1 MRLHSMQLVAHLMC
15 QRKNNGRP
23 RPTWRKP
30 YRGPLY
36 RSMGQIAHVPI
47 FFGWTPSPSGAP
59 PRGPN
64 KNPPDVKMGLNNWNR
79 DADFRAFLLPGAA
92 PAVRFASLA
101 PALTLFAQRTARKS
115 TFPDAF
121 KCHYPVGQWL
131 RDHEEDNHT
140 SICNNMIMHF
150 TFAHHHAKFNFGF
163 HPMQLVQTS
172 PNRQIR

>member
-1 MRLHSMQLVAHLMC
+1 
-15 QRKNNGRP
+15 
-23 RPTWRKP
+23 
-30 YRGPLY
+30 
-36 RSMGQIAHVPI
+36 MGQIAHVPI

-92 PAVRFASLA
+92 RAVRFASLA